1 MNFRTVDVV
10 QETNL
15 NEFGRFDDLKESV
28 DQQKAKTYF
37 EGLQGA
43 ELQLFRVNIR
53 IAKLLQDFIING
65 G

>member
-1 MNFRTVDVV
+1 MNFRAVDVV